1 MPDAGAQSEALAA
14 EVFAAMETG
23 RQIAP
28 FSGRMEGF
36 DLDAA
41 YAVAAA
47 LRRMRGTRVVGR
59 KIGFTN
65 HTIWARYGVD
75 GPMWGDM
82 TETSVIQLDDAPV
95 DLTPYLECRLE
106 PEVALKL
113 KAAPTAGMDEA
124 GLAGCVEWYAP
135 AFEIVQSIFPGWQFT
150 LADCAA
156 AGGLHGCLL
165 LGHPVAAGPYAS
177 DFAALQLELK
187 EGDRLVET
195 GVGANV
201 LGGGPL
207 TALAHL
213 LKGLAARGDAAPGP
227 GDIITTGTL
236 TDAQTLAPGS
246 VWSATYHGTPFGT
259 ITARF

>member
-1 MPDAGAQSEALAA
+1 MPGSGRAAALAA
-14 EVFAAMETG
+14 EVHAAMTEG
-23 RQIAP
+23 RQIPP

-36 DLDAA
+36 DLDLA
-41 YAVAAA
+41 YAVADK
-47 LRRMRGTRVVGR
+47 LRRLRGTPVVGR

-65 HTIWARYGVD
+65 HTIWERYGVD

-82 TETSVIQLDDAPV
+82 TGSSVTILDDAPV
-95 DLTPYLECRLE
+95 DLSPYLECRLE
-106 PEVALKL
+106 PEVALRL
-113 KAAPTAGMDEA
+113 ASAPDPGMDEA
-124 GLAGCVEWYAP
+124 ALAGCVEWYAP
-135 AFEIVQSIFPGWQFT
+135 AFEIVQSVFPGWSFT

-156 AGGLHGCLL
+156 AGGLHGRLL
-165 LGHPVAAGPYAS
+165 LGTPVDAGPYAA
-177 DFAALQLELK
+177 DLAALRMDLR
-187 EGDRLVET
+187 EGGTLVET

-213 LKGLAARGDAAPGP
+213 VDGLGARGERLEP

-236 TDAQTLAPGS
+236 TDAQTLRPGS